1 MPSNLWLRSMPGAGG
16 VRSSPC
22 DGLAKVRR
30 NESAMKTSKRH
41 ISRRRFLERGT
52 LGTAAAVGLGGPAGA
67 TARAAVTAEE
77 NPWRYDADRLRR
89 VDPSMIHYERVGGFP
104 VGNPAPRRVVAG
116 PDGEW
121 IVAAGRSVLAFS
133 GEGRLRVELRQA
145 DLVRCVRV
153 NADRTWYVGF
163 RDHVE
168 VLDRKGER
176 VARWPAVSGK
186 PFLTG
191 IAVSDQDVYVADS
204 GNRVVYR
211 CDRQGS
217 IQVRLGEKNRDRQV
231 PGLVLPSPFLDVE
244 VGADGLVRINNPGR
258 HRVETYTRDGDLE
271 LGWGRPGVALD
282 AFCGCCNPVALGLLP
297 DGRCVTAEKGLP
309 RVKVH
314 GVDGRLESVVAGP
327 EAFAAVSSDERGVR
341 GQDTVQDGLDVAVDG
356 EGRVAVLDLVGA
368 TVQVFRRK
376 HPSGG
381 AV

>member
-1 MPSNLWLRSMPGAGG
+1 MKKWKRS
-16 VRSSPC
+16 
-22 DGLAKVRR
+22 
-30 NESAMKTSKRH
+30 
-41 ISRRRFLERGT
+41 ISRRRFLGRGA
-52 LGTAAAVGLGGPAGA
+52 LGTAAAVGWAGPAVSRA
-67 TARAAVTAEE
+67 KAAVTAEE
-77 NPWRYDADRLRR
+77 NPWRYDAERLRR
-89 VDPSMIHYERVGGFP
+89 VDPALIHYERVGGFP
-104 VGNPAPRRVVAG
+104 VGNSAPRRVVAG

-133 GEGRLRVELRQA
+133 GEGRLRVELRQE

-153 NADRTWYVGF
+153 SADRTWYVGF

-168 VLDRKGER
+168 VLDRDGER

-191 IAVSDQDVYVADS
+191 IAVEEQDVYVADS

-211 CDRQGS
+211 CDRRGA
-217 IQVRLGEKNRDRQV
+217 IQVRLGEKNEARRV

-244 VGADGLVRINNPGR
+244 VGGDGLVRITNPGR
-258 HRVETYTRDGDLE
+258 HRIETYTRDGDLE

-282 AFCGCCNPVALGLLP
+282 AFCGCCNPVALALLP

-314 GVDGRLESVVAGP
+314 GADGRLESVVAGP
-327 EAFAAVSSDERGVR
+327 DAFAAVGSEEREVR
-341 GQDTVQDGLDVAVDG
+341 VQDTVQDGLDVAVDA

-368 TVQVFRRK
+368 TVHVFRRK
-376 HPSGG
+376 RPTGG